1 MDTIPTWAFYLAAS
15 VAGLELGGLATI
27 FIQRW
32 IDEKPICKPGGSRCP
47 DCNAK
52 LSFRDTIP
60 LVSFLLLKGR
70 CRHCGAAI
78 GPQYLLVELS
88 CLAWALASAYT
99 YGLSPEWGVYLVLG
113 IMLIAG
119 SFIDFETFLLPD
131 RITLG
136 GAGVALAASFVLREG
151 PTWQDALL
159 GAAVGAGLFWVLQQL
174 YRLWRKQEGLGTGDV
189 KLMAMIGAM
198 VGLGGL
204 PPTILVG
211 SLTGALGSI
220 YYIIRPGKD
229 GIRGRVPYGPFLS
242 LGCMLYLLY
251 GPEIMRWWNS

>member
-1 MDTIPTWAFYLAAS
+1 MDAIPTWAFYLIAA

-32 IDEKPICKPGGSRCP
+32 IDEQPILRPGSSKCP
-47 DCNAK
+47 RCNAR
-52 LSFRDTIP
+52 LAWRDTIP
-60 LVSFLLLKGR
+60 VLSFLLLRGR

-88 CLAWALASAYT
+88 CMAWALASAYT
-99 YGLSPEWGVYLVLG
+99 YGPSPEWGVYLVLG
-113 IMLIAG
+113 VMLVAG

-136 GAGVALAASFVLREG
+136 GAAVALAASFFLDRG

-159 GAAVGAGLFWVLQQL
+159 GAAVGAGLFWVVQQL

-198 VGLGGL
+198 TGLAGL
-204 PPTILVG
+204 PLTILVG
-211 SLTGALGSI
+211 SVTGAVGSI
-220 YYIIRPGKD
+220 FYMLRPGKG

-242 LGCMLYLLY
+242 LGCMVYLLY
-251 GPEIMRWWNS
+251 GPQLMRWWRF